1 MTKAK
6 TPPSGQTSHVL
17 GAEDEAEIEQHMAT
31 LRRGSSQAQYDYAR
45 ARIAALRKGT
55 K

>member
-17 GAEDEAEIEQHMAT
+17 GAEDEAEIEQHTITPAHG
-31 LRRGSSQAQYDYAR
+31 LPLYAKAPNERRPS
-45 ARIAALRKGT
+45 
-55 K
+55 